1 MELRFFI
8 LRRLLFLIPTLIGIV
23 LVVFVLMRAV
33 PDSVLEA
40 PFVNPTSPIPVT
52 EQMAAIGKQLGL
64 QYPLPVQFFYYL
76 SNLFHGNWGMM
87 QSSFYTGPV
96 LTGIEYFFPNTLQLA
111 LLTVIVSGVIAI
123 PLGTYIGSHRD
134 KLADQA
140 GRIFSLSGFAMPI
153 FWLAILVQI
162 GLGKGVITGN
172 PLGIFPYDGAF
183 SQSALP
189 SPLPL
194 WLVGKD
200 SSVLISQ
207 PTHMIFFD
215 SLLHGDFTLALN
227 SLSHMVLPVITL
239 TYAILAGLTRFIRA
253 GVVDAS
259 NQEYVK
265 TARAMGIPQ
274 KRIVVEHIRK
284 NALIPAITVFGLLF
298 AGLIGGVVVIEDI
311 FYYPGMGLLTINSV
325 QYYQIYGVMGTTLMF
340 AFFLVTMNF
349 IVDIIYGFV
358 DPRIRY

>member
-8 LRRLLFLIPTLIGIV
+8 IRRLLLLIPTVIGIV
-23 LVVFVLMRAV
+23 LIVFVLMRAV
-33 PDSVLEA
+33 PNYVLEA
-40 PFVNPTSPIPVT
+40 PYVNPTSPIPIK
-52 EQMAAIGKQLGL
+52 EQMTAIGNQLGL
-64 QYPLPVQFFYYL
+64 QYPMPVQFFYYV
-76 SNLFHGNWGMM
+76 SNLIHGNWGMM
-87 QSSFYTGPV
+87 QSAFYTGPV
-96 LTGIEYFFPNTLQLA
+96 LTGIIYFFPNTLQLA
-111 LLTVIVSGVIAI
+111 LFTVVLSGLVSI
-123 PLGTYIGSHRD
+123 PLGTYIGNRRD

-162 GLGKGVITGN
+162 GFGRGIITGN
-172 PLGIFPYDGAF
+172 PVGLLPYDGAF

-189 SPLPL
+189 SPLPT
-194 WLVGKD
+194 WLLGHD

-215 SLLHGDFTLALN
+215 ALFHGDFALAFN
-227 SLSHMVLPVITL
+227 SFSHLILPVITL

-265 TARAMGIPQ
+265 TARAMGIPE
-274 KRIVVEHIRK
+274 KRILVEHIRR

-298 AGLIGGVVVIEDI
+298 AGLIGGVVVVEDI
-311 FYYPGMGLLTINSV
+311 FAYPGMGLLTINSV
-325 QYYQIYGVMGTTLMF
+325 MNYQIYGVMGTTLMF
-340 AFFLVTMNF
+340 AFFLVTANF